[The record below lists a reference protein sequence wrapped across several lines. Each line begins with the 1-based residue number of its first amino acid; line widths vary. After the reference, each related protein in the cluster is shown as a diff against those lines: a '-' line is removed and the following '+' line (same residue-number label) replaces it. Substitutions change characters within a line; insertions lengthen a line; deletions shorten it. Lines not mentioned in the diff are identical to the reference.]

1 MLLIS
6 LFITFL
12 LEFFFTPTEDYL
24 QKYGERVAVWFY
36 GKFDTGSKNIA
47 IISWLLIL
55 FLSIFFVWLLWKLV
69 VFVHPVLG
77 FVFFIGILFF
87 NLGFKRY
94 LNKFVNISKH
104 LKNGD
109 IELARS
115 ALGNWASSVKKDEVL
130 HDVVING
137 NTQQIA
143 RETIK
148 LVVTSLH
155 RNLFGPVFWLCFLP
169 GPVGLVLY
177 KFAMI
182 TQQETFRFNQRNNE
196 EKLEVDRVKKKS
208 RFFSPDFDQLVIK
221 TLQSKKFDV
230 VHLESLFTTPY
241 LETIRNHSDAKIVLR
256 SHNLEYMIWQRLAAE
271 TNNPA
276 KKIYLNLL
284 SNQLKKYEEDIISK
298 IDGIAAISYEDE
310 KKYKK
315 LGCKAALETIPFGID
330 TKSYKSV
337 KKTFDK
343 NNLSFFHLG
352 AMNWKPNLEAVGW
365 LNKDIWPTISSA
377 FPNYKLHLAGK
388 NMPQWLINHSSK
400 NIINHREVESAIDFM
415 NKFDIMLVPLLSA
428 GGIRVKIIEGMA
440 LGKVIISTK
449 IGAEGIEYQDGV
461 NILIANTDK
470 EFRDKIKWLYSNPNK
485 INEIGENAK
494 KHIMK
499 KYDNDL
505 INKKLIQ
512 FYKSI

>member
-12 LEFFFTPTEDYL
+12 LEFFFTPREDYL

-55 FLSIFFVWLLWKLV
+55 FLCIFVVWLLWTLV

-130 HDVVING
+130 HDVIING

-182 TQQETFRFNQRNNE
+182 TQQETFRFNQSKNR
-196 EKLEVDRVKKKS
+196 EKLDCSEKEILTDDLNEILEKSDTDAFSEIADRAFFWIDWLPS
-208 RFFSPDFDQLVIK
+208 RATSLVFAVVGNFEDAYAMGRYYSI
-221 TLQSKKFDV
+221 QSSDKNS
-230 VHLESLFTTPY
+230 SLNT
-241 LETIRNHSDAKIVLR
+241 DAFI
-256 SHNLEYMIWQRLAAE
+256 LAAGE
-271 TNNPA
+271 GA
-276 KKIYLNLL
+276 MML
-284 SNQLKKYEEDIISK
+284 SLSIPT
-298 IDGIAAISYEDE
+298 AISGDKQLDTFEE
-310 KKYKK
+310 EVTK
-315 LGCKAALETIPFGID
+315 LDLPEPDVNSMK
-330 TKSYKSV
+330 V
-337 KKTFDK
+337 
-343 NNLSFFHLG
+343 
-352 AMNWKPNLEAVGW
+352 AVGLMW
-365 LNKDIWPTISSA
+365 RSLILWIVILTLVSFGYVLN
-377 FPNYKLHLAGK
+377 
-388 NMPQWLINHSSK
+388 
-400 NIINHREVESAIDFM
+400 V
-415 NKFDIMLVPLLSA
+415 
-428 GGIRVKIIEGMA
+428 
-440 LGKVIISTK
+440 
-449 IGAEGIEYQDGV
+449 
-461 NILIANTDK
+461 
-470 EFRDKIKWLYSNPNK
+470 
-485 INEIGENAK
+485 
-494 KHIMK
+494 
-499 KYDNDL
+499 
-505 INKKLIQ
+505 
-512 FYKSI
+512 FY